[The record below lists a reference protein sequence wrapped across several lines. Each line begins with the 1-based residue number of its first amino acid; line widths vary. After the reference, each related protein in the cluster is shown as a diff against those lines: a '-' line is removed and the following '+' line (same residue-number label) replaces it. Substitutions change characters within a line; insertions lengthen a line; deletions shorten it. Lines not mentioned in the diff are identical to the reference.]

1 MDTMNVVLAAD
12 RDVETGR
19 VTQLLVGVA
28 DRKTRNWL
36 SLPQVIPAS
45 VVTRCI
51 QTGQRFETFYIGE
64 AGPPLAVRR
73 TPGGAYVLV
82 TGELGGASFGLEDLP
97 PCGSSGQR
105 HSYRQGREVK

>member
-36 SLPQVIPAS
+36 SLPQLMPAT
-45 VVTRCI
+45 VVARCI

-64 AGPPLAVRR
+64 AGPPLAILR
-73 TPGGAYVLV
+73 TPGGADALV
-82 TGELGGASFGLEDLP
+82 TGDPGGASFGLEDLP
-97 PCGSSGQR
+97 PCGSGGQR
-105 HSYRQGREVK
+105 LTYRLGREVK